1 MTSASMEPTPGR
13 RDRKKRRT
21 RAALTEAALRLVA
34 ERGLAQVTVEEI
46 SEAAD
51 VSPRTFF
58 NYFACK
64 DDALVGDQ
72 AGDAARLVAR
82 LAAVPPE
89 VPVLTALRTAL
100 DDVIDEV
107 RAERELWCLRM
118 DVVARNPA
126 LLPRLVAGNAETERA
141 IVEVV
146 AARVGVDPDHGYPA
160 LVTAVTGAVLRTA
173 MTRWAAHPAQP
184 DLADLVDE
192 AFAALA
198 AGLPQPDRS

>member
-1 MTSASMEPTPGR
+1 MTSAGTQPAPGR

-21 RAALTEAALRLVA
+21 RAALAEAALRLVA

-46 SEAAD
+46 SEAVD

-72 AGDAARLVAR
+72 VEDAKRVVAR

-100 DDVIDEV
+100 DEVIDEV

-118 DVVARNPA
+118 EVVARNPA
-126 LLPRLVAGNAETERA
+126 LLPRLLAGNTEMERA

-146 AARVGVDPDHGYPA
+146 AARVGVDADHGYPA
-160 LVTAVTGAVLRTA
+160 LVTAVTGAALRTA
-173 MTRWAAHPAQP
+173 MTRWAAQPERP

-192 AFAALA
+192 AFAAIA
-198 AGLPQPDRS
+198 AGLPQPQGS

>member
-1 MTSASMEPTPGR
+1 MTSAGTEPASGR
-13 RDRKKRRT
+13 RDRRKRRT
-21 RAALTEAALRLVA
+21 RAALAEAALRLVA
-34 ERGLAQVTVEEI
+34 ERGLAQVTVDEI

-64 DDALVGDQ
+64 DDALIGDQ
-72 AGDAARLVAR
+72 AREAKRLVAR

-89 VPVLTALRTAL
+89 VPVLAALRTAL
-100 DDVIDEV
+100 DEVVDEA

-118 DVVARNPA
+118 DVVARNPV
-126 LLPRLVAGNAETERA
+126 LLPRLLAGNAETERA

-173 MTRWAAHPAQP
+173 MTRWAGQPDQP

-192 AFAALA
+192 AFAAVA
-198 AGLPQPDRS
+198 AGLPQPGRA

>member
-1 MTSASMEPTPGR
+1 MHTAATEPVPGR
-13 RDRKKRRT
+13 RDRRKRRT

-46 SEAAD
+46 SEAAE

-64 DDALVGDQ
+64 DDALVGDHS
-72 AGDAARLVAR
+72 GDAARLVAR

-100 DDVIDEV
+100 DELIDEV
-107 RAERELWCLRM
+107 RTERELWRLRLE
-118 DVVARNPA
+118 VVTRNPA
-126 LLPRLVAGNAETERA
+126 LLPRLVAGNAEAERA

-146 AARVGVDPDHGYPA
+146 AARVGVDPGHGYPA
-160 LVTAVTGAVLRTA
+160 LVAAVAGAAWRTA
-173 MTRWAAHPAQP
+173 MTRWATQP
-184 DLADLVDE
+184 DGPELADLTDE

-198 AGLPQPDRS
+198 AGLPQPGPS

>member
-1 MTSASMEPTPGR
+1 MTSAGTEPAPGR
-13 RDRKKRRT
+13 RDRKKRQT

-100 DDVIDEV
+100 DEVIDEV

-118 DVVARNPA
+118 DVVTRNPA

-146 AARVGVDPDHGYPA
+146 AARVGVGADHGYPA
-160 LVTAVTGAVLRTA
+160 LVTAVTGAALRHA
-173 MTRWAAHPAQP
+173 MTRWAAHPDRP

>member
-1 MTSASMEPTPGR
+1 MTTAGTEPAPGL

-21 RAALTEAALRLVA
+21 RAALAEAALRLVA

-64 DDALVGDQ
+64 DDALVGDH
-72 AGDAARLVAR
+72 AGDVERLVAR
-82 LAAVPPE
+82 LAAAPPGAA
-89 VPVLTALRTAL
+89 VLTALRAAL
-100 DDVIDEV
+100 DEVIEEIH
-107 RAERELWCLRM
+107 AERELWCLRM

-126 LLPRLVAGNAETERA
+126 LLPRLLAGNAETERA

-160 LVTAVTGAVLRTA
+160 LVTAVSGAALRTA
-173 MTRWAAHPAQP
+173 MARWAAHSDGP

>member
-1 MTSASMEPTPGR
+1 MTSAGTEPASGR
-13 RDRKKRRT
+13 RDRKKRQT

-72 AGDAARLVAR
+72 GVAARLVAR

-89 VPVLTALRTAL
+89 VPVLAALRTAL
-100 DDVIDEV
+100 DEVIDEV

-118 DVVARNPA
+118 DVVTRNPA
-126 LLPRLVAGNAETERA
+126 LLPRLLAGNAETERA

-146 AARVGVDPDHGYPA
+146 AARVGVGPGHAYPA
-160 LVTAVTGAVLRTA
+160 LVTAVTGAALRHA
-173 MTRWAAHPAQP
+173 MTRWAAHPDRP